1 MLKISM
7 SSSVMSQGPF
17 KQNFKYFDITLQCVL
32 IFFISNYSGTP
43 FDEEPTPLGGHF
55 NIDL

>member
-7 SSSVMSQGPF
+7 SSSGMSQGPF

-43 FDEEPTPLGGHF
+43 FDEEPTPLGRP
-55 NIDL
+55 LQY